1 MTTNDNSF
9 SVYIPEDYEL
19 LTKEEQKKEDIY
31 TARMISKNECNDKC
45 INVSLIAYNELSN
58 IGFKRDIPTYFLSK
72 LIENVF
78 HERKEFDSSDY
89 FDLTMDDNEHYKEL
103 VRYYNIGDEK
113 FYRAMIATAI
123 GNSNCDSKNVN
134 DIVYRI
140 VTDIPKLV
148 NTNVKK

>member
-1 MTTNDNSF
+1 
-9 SVYIPEDYEL
+9 
-19 LTKEEQKKEDIY
+19 
-31 TARMISKNECNDKC
+31 
-45 INVSLIAYNELSN
+45 
-58 IGFKRDIPTYFLSK
+58 
-72 LIENVF
+72 
-78 HERKEFDSSDY
+78 
-89 FDLTMDDNEHYKEL
+89 MDDNEHYKEL